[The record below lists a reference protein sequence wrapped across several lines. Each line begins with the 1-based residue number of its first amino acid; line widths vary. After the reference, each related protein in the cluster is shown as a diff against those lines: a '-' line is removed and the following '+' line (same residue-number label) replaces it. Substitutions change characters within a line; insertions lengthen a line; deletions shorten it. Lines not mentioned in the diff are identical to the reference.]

1 MPVVLSINSHVVAGR
16 VGNGAAL
23 PAFAALGIEAWALPT
38 VIYSNTPGPGGFT
51 GESVDTG
58 VLGAILDRFEAD
70 GSVRRLD
77 AIHIGYVR
85 EADQARRLARFV
97 MAARR
102 QRSDLFVSLDPVLGD
117 EGRLYTPEAAAEAI
131 KRELVPIAD
140 LVTPNLFELSW
151 LTGRK
156 AWSLPE
162 ALAAARALKVP
173 RVLIT
178 SAPAAATRAATLFA
192 DGGAAHLVETPRA
205 KAAPHGTGD
214 ALAALVLGRLLRGE
228 APAQALALAVASI
241 FDLIAAAKGGDSLPF
256 TEQFAKLAAPA
267 SRFAATLLTGER
279 LGRDT

>member
-156 AWSLPE
+156 AWSLPGAPPPR
-162 ALAAARALKVP
+162 ALPRAARS
-173 RVLIT
+173 IT
-178 SAPAAATRAATLFA
+178 SAPAAATRARRRSPTKR
-192 DGGAAHLVETPRA
+192 GASRRDAARQ
-205 KAAPHGTGD
+205 AAPHGTGD
-214 ALAALVLGRLLRGE
+214 APSPRSFSAGSCA
-228 APAQALALAVASI
+228 AQARRPSAVLRHALHRSSSI
-241 FDLIAAAKGGDSLPF
+241 QWWWP
-256 TEQFAKLAAPA
+256 
-267 SRFAATLLTGER
+267 ER
-279 LGRDT
+279 